1 MTMAPTIWKQTDNKK
16 KKMISK
22 YIVKVEFTGVANK
35 LKE

>member
-1 MTMAPTIWKQTDNKK
+1 MTMAPTIWKQTDNK